1 MMPIAFRV
9 ASASLDA
16 RQLRFDPDFVR
27 LRTHAR
33 ALDGMQKEA
42 LVEHQPTGVVW
53 RLLCDEGP
61 WLNGTD
67 QAPFPL
73 GYFAAGLASSLLSD
87 IVAEAAGRTVRL
99 DAPRLRLRIYFTM
112 QGSLLKGTMAAGV
125 DRFEVTVDGGARA
138 DATEVAN
145 IAAAALAERS
155 AVNRVLEKRLPGRFF
170 TWLNGELL
178 ANEDDDP
185 GQPNADGAS
194 DPLPLFGEIRE
205 ETGIDIS
212 RPVIRK
218 IEAASPN
225 PAQDAIGLKAEQK
238 RTVHLYAEALLRP
251 DGLTEIAVEC
261 LQPRGSRFV
270 LISDEAPDAGG
281 AGRAPCG
288 LTYLSAGVAFCFMT
302 QLGRYAQIRKLGL
315 RDYRIVQDTAFARR
329 GAGGPTVPGVTTE
342 VWLDGDDSPADSLR
356 MIAMGEQTC
365 YLHTTLRERVNLSLS
380 TGSLR

>member
-1 MMPIAFRV
+1 MMPIAFRA
-9 ASASLDA
+9 ASVSLDA
-16 RQLRFDPDFVR
+16 QQVRFDPDFVR
-27 LRTHAR
+27 LCTHAR

-87 IVAEAAGRTVRL
+87 IVAEAAGRNVPL
-99 DAPRLRLRIYFTM
+99 DAPRLRVHIYFTM

-125 DRFEVTVDGGARA
+125 DRIEVTVDGGARA
-138 DATEVAN
+138 DATEVATV
-145 IAAAALAERS
+145 AAVALSEHS
-155 AVNRVLEKRLPGRFF
+155 AINRVLEERLPSRFF
-170 TWLNGELL
+170 TRLNGETL
-178 ANEDDDP
+178 ANEDGGP
-185 GQPNADGAS
+185 GQANADGAP

-205 ETGIDIS
+205 ETGIDIAQ
-212 RPVIRK
+212 PVIRK
-218 IEAASPN
+218 VEAASPG
-225 PAQDAIGLKAEQK
+225 PAQDAIGLQAEQK

-251 DGLTEIAVEC
+251 DGFTEIAVEC

-270 LISDEAPDAGG
+270 LMSDEVPDAGG
-281 AGRAPCG
+281 ARRAPCG

-302 QLGRYAQIRKLGL
+302 QLGRYAQIRKLRL

-329 GAGGPTVPGVTTE
+329 GPGGPAASGVATW

-356 MIAMGEQTC
+356 MVRTGEQTC
-365 YLHTTLRERVNLSLS
+365 YLHTTFRERVIVSVS